1 MKLKQDNYG
10 SMKDWLIDHFGSVK
24 GVAGMQL
31 KAIKALKTPKSSDTA
46 VNQSQYYCNVHRLLT
61 TLFDLEIR
69 KGVKVPQLQEH
80 IAGHTF
86 LTQLREVLPYK
97 V

>member
-1 MKLKQDNYG
+1 
-10 SMKDWLIDHFGSVK
+10 MKDWLIDHFGSVK
-24 GVAGMQL
+24 GVADVQL
-31 KAIKALKTPKSSDTA
+31 KAIKALKTKSSDTA
-46 VNQSQYYCNVHRLLT
+46 VNQSQYYRNVHRLLT